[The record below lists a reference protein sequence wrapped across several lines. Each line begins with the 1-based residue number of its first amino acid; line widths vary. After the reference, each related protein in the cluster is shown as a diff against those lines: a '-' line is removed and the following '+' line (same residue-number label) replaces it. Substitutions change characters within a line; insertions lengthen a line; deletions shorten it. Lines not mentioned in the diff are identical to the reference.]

1 MHYEDMPQEQPRKA
15 SAESQYR
22 NSQNRPAQHRAA
34 AAGHPGTP
42 GGPKKRKKKNGRRT
56 GLIVTCVLL
65 ALLLVLLVAVV
76 SYVNS
81 LLGHLNRPDPGTT
94 PTLSQEE
101 IDNILNQTDALDPL
115 DTTPIV
121 DASDVTWNT
130 EPADPIGGEHVLN
143 ILLIGTDAREWEN
156 VKRSDAM
163 ILCTLNKDT
172 KTLTMSSFLR
182 DLYVQIPGQKP
193 FRINSSYSIGGME
206 LLDKTLEVNF
216 GVKVDGNIEVDFVSF
231 MELIDLMGGLEME
244 LTAEEAAYLNRRG
257 NWDVQNNAGTWELVE
272 GVNHLTGSQALAY
285 SRIREIGDDFGRT
298 ERQRKVLTKLVDMV
312 KDLSMLELNKLLYTM
327 VELVTT
333 DMSDSQI
340 TNLVLQVFP
349 LLSELEIK
357 QQRIPVYGHYTNA
370 VIDGNAVLIPDLAAI
385 RKVLAETMAG

>member
-1 MHYEDMPQEQPRKA
+1 
-15 SAESQYR
+15 
-22 NSQNRPAQHRAA
+22 
-34 AAGHPGTP
+34 
-42 GGPKKRKKKNGRRT
+42 
-56 GLIVTCVLL
+56 
-65 ALLLVLLVAVV
+65 
-76 SYVNS
+76 
-81 LLGHLNRPDPGTT
+81 
-94 PTLSQEE
+94 
-101 IDNILNQTDALDPL
+101 
-115 DTTPIV
+115 
-121 DASDVTWNT
+121 
-130 EPADPIGGEHVLN
+130 
-143 ILLIGTDAREWEN
+143 
-156 VKRSDAM
+156 
-163 ILCTLNKDT
+163 
-172 KTLTMSSFLR
+172 
-182 DLYVQIPGQKP
+182 
-193 FRINSSYSIGGME
+193 ME